1 MNYKYILFGALIPL
15 IVLILGDILF
25 SLTSTSLWFN
35 FSNPKNKDP
44 EFTNEEQGYSVYTFS
59 TPQSITNRVQNYLRN
74 TEIGRNVDVEYNRHC
89 YIYINSLDKKIKLKD
104 NSSDPSLCSSILR
117 SEDSIIYKPTYFD
130 PDQNF
135 KWEQSNELVYHSISE
150 GTYKKL
156 INIDEVGMPALSILS
171 KNGQNLIVVTETRTY
186 FFELQ
191 EGNILVADEFENS
204 TEFSIR
210 SLVKDHF
217 SKTDLISVPQYIQSV
232 QEFSLEQDEFI
243 FDIKIEYSK
252 VIDTYNITIDKNTR
266 ETRIEVTSQEK

>member
-1 MNYKYILFGALIPL
+1 
-15 IVLILGDILF
+15 
-25 SLTSTSLWFN
+25 
-35 FSNPKNKDP
+35 
-44 EFTNEEQGYSVYTFS
+44 
-59 TPQSITNRVQNYLRN
+59 
-74 TEIGRNVDVEYNRHC
+74 
-89 YIYINSLDKKIKLKD
+89 
-104 NSSDPSLCSSILR
+104 
-117 SEDSIIYKPTYFD
+117 
-130 PDQNF
+130 
-135 KWEQSNELVYHSISE
+135 
-150 GTYKKL
+150 
-156 INIDEVGMPALSILS
+156 MPALSILS